1 MTQPTGY
8 PLPPGQFPPGFGY
21 PQPPKKTGTAVRAL
35 AAIFGLALVVL
46 AGVGVKTTFFDK
58 KNAETSTPSASTASR
73 SAAPSPGRAP
83 SPTASAAP
91 PSTRVIDG
99 GEGWEVEAGC
109 IAVGKSPEE
118 CAQARADA
126 YPSAAPAPAPAPA
139 TAAPAPEDG
148 GYIPATP
155 TPVAVQKYLRAVR
168 LDAKFAPIPDQ
179 ELVDAG
185 LQGCVYLS
193 TATGATPLSNGEG
206 FAAQIGVPRTQAM
219 EILGAATGAFCR
231 EFIDKMVR

>member
-8 PLPPGQFPPGFGY
+8 PLPPEQIPPGYGY

-46 AGVGVKTTFFDK
+46 AGIGVKTTFFDK

-126 YPSAAPAPAPAPA
+126 YPSAAPAPAPAPD
-139 TAAPAPEDG
+139 PEDG